1 VAPRTKPATAKP
13 TRGVSK
19 NAASDPGFL
28 PHLAD
33 LIEDGEITIGTLDP
47 VGGVATAV
55 DGSNCLAMLVRRDG
69 ETLMQ
74 LLQRLDLAVALAF
87 TEDIFTDE
95 VNALV
100 KSSRS
105 RK

>member
-1 VAPRTKPATAKP
+1 VAPRPKSASNTP
-13 TRGVSK
+13 TRGITK
-19 NAASDPGFL
+19 KAALDPDLL
-28 PHLAD
+28 PHLAE
-33 LIEDGEITIGTLDP
+33 LIDFGEITVGTLEP
-47 VGGVATAV
+47 VGGVATAI

-69 ETLMQ
+69 ETFLQ

-95 VNALV
+95 VNTPQQ
-100 KSSRS
+100 SSRS

>member
-1 VAPRTKPATAKP
+1 MAPRSRSATAKP
-13 TRGVSK
+13 TRCINK
-19 NAASDPGFL
+19 HDANDADFL

-33 LIEDGEITIGTLDP
+33 LIEDGEITVGTLDP

-69 ETLMQ
+69 ETLLQ

-95 VNALV
+95 VNAPART
-100 KSSRS
+100 SRS
-105 RK
+105 SK

>member
-1 VAPRTKPATAKP
+1 MAPRLKPATTKP

-19 NAASDPGFL
+19 NAASDADFL
-28 PHLAD
+28 PHLAA
-33 LIEDGEITIGTLDP
+33 LIEDGEITVGTLDP
-47 VGGVATAV
+47 VGGVATAI

-69 ETLMQ
+69 ETLLQ

-95 VNALV
+95 VNAPV

>member
-1 VAPRTKPATAKP
+1 MSR
-13 TRGVSK
+13 
-19 NAASDPGFL
+19 NAASDEDFL

-33 LIEDGEITIGTLDP
+33 LIEDGEITIGTLAP

-74 LLQRLDLAVALAF
+74 LLKRLDLAVALAF

-95 VNALV
+95 VNAPV
-100 KSSRS
+100 KSYRS
-105 RK
+105 KK

>member
-1 VAPRTKPATAKP
+1 M
-13 TRGVSK
+13 SK
-19 NAASDPGFL
+19 NAVLHDDFL

-33 LIEDGEITIGTLDP
+33 LIEDGEITIGNLEP

-69 ETLMQ
+69 ETLVQ
-74 LLQRLDLAVALAF
+74 LLKRLDLAVALAF

-95 VNALV
+95 VNTPS
-100 KSSRS
+100 KSPRS